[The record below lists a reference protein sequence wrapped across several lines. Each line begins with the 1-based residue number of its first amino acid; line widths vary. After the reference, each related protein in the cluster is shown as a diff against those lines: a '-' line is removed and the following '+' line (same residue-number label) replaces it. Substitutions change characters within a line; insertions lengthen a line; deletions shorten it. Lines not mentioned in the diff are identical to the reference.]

1 MLRWIILLLSL
12 MALNTFTEANRENA
26 MRQDYKTEF
35 RFFDFD
41 IPQLPEGFEDDSW
54 CNNVCPS
61 FIRILDDQIITL
73 WVDYKNPKRR
83 ERKSKQFF
91 VTTEP
96 NNDEINDVNFVFE
109 TNTWQV
115 AINKLNKLFK
125 DKS

>member
-1 MLRWIILLLSL
+1 
-12 MALNTFTEANRENA
+12 
-26 MRQDYKTEF
+26 MRNDYKTEF
-35 RFFDFD
+35 RYFDFE

-54 CNNVCPS
+54 CNSVCPS

-96 NNDEINDVNFVFE
+96 NNDEINDVDFLFE

-125 DKS
+125 EKS